1 MAAPPIEP
9 AASPVIHT
17 RVVRV
22 THWVNALAMLIM
34 ITSGWRIYNASPLFE
49 GFNFPKAI
57 TLGGWLGGALQWHFA
72 GMWLLVAN
80 GLVYVVSGFA
90 TGHFRRDFLPLRP
103 SEIVR
108 DAVAAARFRLPHV
121 IGAYNAVQRL
131 LYVVVLVLGIVVVLS
146 GLAIWKPV
154 QLQEL
159 TSLFGG
165 YEGGRLVHFAAMAGI
180 VGFILIHLA
189 LVALVPRTL
198 PAMIIGR
205 DIRFGHKTT
214 VKS

>member
-1 MAAPPIEP
+1 M
-9 AASPVIHT
+9 IHT
-17 RVVRV
+17 RVVRI

-34 ITSGWRIYNASPLFE
+34 IASGWRIYNASPLFE
-49 GFNFPKAI
+49 GFAFPKAL

-90 TGHFRRDFLPLRP
+90 SGHFRRHFLPLRP

-108 DAVAAARFRLPHV
+108 DAVAAATFRLPHV
-121 IGAYNAVQRL
+121 VGAYNAVQRL
-131 LYVVVLVLGIVVVLS
+131 LYVVVLVLGVIVVLS

-154 QLQEL
+154 QFQEL
-159 TSLFGG
+159 ASVFGG
-165 YEGGRLVHFAAMAGI
+165 YEGGRLVHFTAMAGI
-180 VGFILIHLA
+180 VGFTVIHLA
-189 LVALVPRTL
+189 LVILVPRTL

-205 DIRFGHKTT
+205 DLRLGHKTT
-214 VKS
+214 VKP